1 MMAER
6 GGNVARGGKISHQ
19 KEDRDAGERRGTG
32 DHGKNACPTP
42 DPITALRHRG
52 AEKQGHRRI
61 AGHRIIFLRR
71 GECEK
76 HQDESDPAN
85 RQQLRAARPV
95 DRFERKFGDGGKV
108 DAPWKEPQKVEQP
121 EPNPGDGI
129 VIAWITQIEKAKNL
143 LVDEVKPEESVVF
156 PRTAVK
162 PKIEIRWITARR

>member
-1 MMAER
+1 
-6 GGNVARGGKISHQ
+6 
-19 KEDRDAGERRGTG
+19 
-32 DHGKNACPTP
+32 
-42 DPITALRHRG
+42 DPITAFGHCG
-52 AEKQGHRRI
+52 PQQQGHRRI
-61 AGHRIIFLRR
+61 ARHRIIFLRR
-71 GECEK
+71 GKREK

-85 RQQLRAARPV
+85 RQQTRVAGAV

-108 DAPWKEPQKVEQP
+108 DAPWKEQQKVEQP